1 MKKIILILMSL
12 ISLSLAADGWGVD
25 VGTKISSVKDKNVL
39 GIQSVKELAGD
50 GGTEVYIESFYK
62 HQFAQVGLRY
72 TNLNEVNDN
81 KIDLTWKLHL
91 NDKSESDIKFF
102 LNGGFGFGMQG
113 SRTSTISTN
122 ITKTEYITS
131 SNIDAYKV
139 SSKADIDSTTYLSFS
154 IGLGTSYNF
163 TKNFKI
169 LAGYEFERKSLDLDY
184 KVQGKNE
191 KISLSGVNLDSHGVR
206 VGLAYIF

>member
-131 SNIDAYKV
+131 SNIDAYKFIV
-139 SSKADIDSTTYLSFS
+139 DSGFFNEMYDENNRKIYKPGNSKIMIVQRGEDRITGDNLLSF
-154 IGLGTSYNF
+154 
-163 TKNFKI
+163 
-169 LAGYEFERKSLDLDY
+169 
-184 KVQGKNE
+184 
-191 KISLSGVNLDSHGVR
+191 VNLLNKTKEHCAVFFP
-206 VGLAYIF
+206 VL